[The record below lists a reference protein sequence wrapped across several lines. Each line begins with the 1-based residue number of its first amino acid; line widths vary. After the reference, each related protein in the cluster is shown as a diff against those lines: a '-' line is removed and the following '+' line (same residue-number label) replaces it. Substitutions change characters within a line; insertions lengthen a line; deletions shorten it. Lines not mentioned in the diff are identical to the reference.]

1 MLHDIS
7 NVSAFKVLS
16 CACYLLHAEFPSLG
30 AATTISR
37 QSAQSIIQIVY
48 LLGKYIIQ
56 ETVEVFYL
64 VYSSKDF
71 NLGQTIPDVWSAE
84 MLKLS
89 IIAKQSPWNNTGFVM
104 RIWGRNGWGVGYF
117 GMFVQSFRNVQTY
130 LANILAAWW
139 FFFPSTFHFWV
150 FSPPRRTYMLQF
162 FPPAEP
168 NAGRVILLPHRRYYG
183 AHRRPRGCDAE
194 PHPLTSRV
202 LAARR
207 PTFPP

>member
-1 MLHDIS
+1 MSRFPSSIKYSAHIFSILSSALNHFSRKVLQLILFTHKQGEQKGSNSSGSMLHDIS

-89 IIAKQSPWNNTGFVM
+89 IIAKQSP
-104 RIWGRNGWGVGYF
+104 
-117 GMFVQSFRNVQTY
+117 
-130 LANILAAWW
+130 
-139 FFFPSTFHFWV
+139 
-150 FSPPRRTYMLQF
+150 
-162 FPPAEP
+162 
-168 NAGRVILLPHRRYYG
+168 
-183 AHRRPRGCDAE
+183 
-194 PHPLTSRV
+194 
-202 LAARR
+202 
-207 PTFPP
+207 